1 MNLVFNENLRDVL
14 GDLAKVD
21 AGIEQIR
28 GLCRPVLNGEHYLSG
43 EEVCKDLRITKR
55 TLQQYRDDGV
65 IPFVALPGKMLY
77 RESDLRAALEKNYV
91 APFAHR
97 NAEDFPAVYGRR

>member
-1 MNLVFNENLRDVL
+1 MDLVFNENLREVL

-43 EEVCKDLRITKR
+43 EEVCKALRITKR

-65 IPFVALPGKMLY
+65 IPFIVLPGKMLY
-77 RESDLRAALEKNYV
+77 RESDLLALLEKNYI
-91 APFAHR
+91 PPYSHK
-97 NAEDFPAVYGRR
+97 NAEDFPAVYSH

>member
-1 MNLVFNENLRDVL
+1 MNLVFNENLMEVL

-43 EEVCKDLRITKR
+43 EEVCKALRITKR
-55 TLQQYRDDGV
+55 TLQQYRDDGMLSY
-65 IPFVALPGKMLY
+65 VALPGKMLY
-77 RESDLRAALEKNYV
+77 KESDILALLQRYYI
-91 APFAHR
+91 
-97 NAEDFPAVYGRR
+97 PAYPHNHYE

>member
-28 GLCRPVLNGEHYLSG
+28 ELCRPVLNGEHYLSG
-43 EEVCKDLRITKR
+43 GGGM
-55 TLQQYRDDGV
+55 QGV
-65 IPFVALPGKMLY
+65 TNNKAHL
-77 RESDLRAALEKNYV
+77 AAV
-91 APFAHR
+91 S
-97 NAEDFPAVYGRR
+97 

>member
-1 MNLVFNENLRDVL
+1 MNLVFNENLREVL

-28 GLCRPVLNGEHYLSG
+28 GFCRPMFNGERYYTT
-43 EEVCKDLRITKR
+43 EEVCQVFKITKR

-65 IPFVALPGKMLY
+65 IPFIALPGKMFY
-77 RESDLRAALEKNYV
+77 RESDLRTALEKNYV